1 MKKLILLLLL
11 ALSLPLMSGSLQAQE
26 LDLYKHQ
33 INRYQ
38 GWEGLNDRTLDIA
51 IKPTE
56 LSYIRNANYDNFPY
70 ITKREGYAKVN
81 EYQISSDRIRGL
93 FPFYRKNGTSYLI
106 SVTNNA
112 VYKNTNGCQT
122 RLKTGLTNLDVEYE
136 ATTFEDQLLI
146 TSDSDDLMVFDGTTV
161 STISSAPRGGFIEA
175 LAYRVWIS
183 GNCTFPSRLY
193 FSSVLDET
201 DWDSSTA
208 FGDVTSSGDAGY
220 IDIEPNDGDRITG
233 LAVLLDSLIIFKER
247 SIYVLYNPSG
257 NPKSDW
263 SLKRVSA
270 DVGCVSNK
278 SIANVKNELFFLSRK
293 GVHSFSGA
301 TTEITYAFD
310 QLKAFSLS
318 DKIKGTFNN
327 ISQNQW
333 HKAAAVSFDDK
344 YWLAVP
350 DSGSGYNNIVLVYDF
365 VVSAWT
371 VYDGL
376 YSNYFTVYKESAKD
390 ELYFGD
396 SRNYGFIYK
405 YGSVYYD
412 GALQEPATVQGTQ
425 TSSTLQ
431 DTTQTWTPDE
441 FKGCRVNLYCGA
453 GEGQVRTITGNT
465 TNTLTVTPAW
475 DTNPVSLTTLY
486 SIGAIEFDVRTG
498 FLPMTLGGSP
508 LHDLDKQWFDAYIQS
523 KSFGN
528 YTYYLKLFF
537 DIDQTGWSPAYTMD
551 LNNDYD
557 DYGTDLWG
565 ETSYAG
571 KDLITKLVT
580 FPRGAIGKYIKV
592 RFYNYRPNE
601 RICVYNLVFTF
612 DPLPLQYSG
621 VSR

>member
-1 MKKLILLLLL
+1 MKKLLLFLLILFSIQSVN
-11 ALSLPLMSGSLQAQE
+11 AEE

-56 LSYIRNANYDNFPY
+56 LSYIRNANYDNYPY
-70 ITKREGYAKVN
+70 ITKREGYDKVN
-81 EYQISSDRIRGL
+81 SYQISDDRIRGL
-93 FPFYRKNGTSYLI
+93 FSFYRKNGTSFL
-106 SVTNNA
+106 VTATNRA
-112 VYKNTNGCQT
+112 IYKNTNGCQT
-122 RLKTGLTNLDVEYE
+122 RLKTGLSNLDVEYD

-146 TSDSDDLMVFDGTTV
+146 TSDSDDLMTFGGV
-161 STISSAPRGGFIEA
+161 TISVIEGAPRGAYIEA

-193 FSSVLDET
+193 FCSVLDET

-208 FGDVTSSGDAGY
+208 FDDVADAGDAGY

-257 NPKSDW
+257 NPTSDW

-318 DKIKGTFNN
+318 DKIKGTFED

-333 HKAAAVSFDDK
+333 DKACAISYDDK

-350 DSGSGYNNIVLVYDF
+350 GSGSGYNNLILVYDF

-371 VYDGL
+371 VYDGI
-376 YSNYFTVYKESAKD
+376 YANYFTVYKESSED

-396 SRNYGFIYK
+396 SRDYGFIYK
-405 YGSVYYD
+405 YGGIYYD

-425 TSSTLQ
+425 STSTLQ
-431 DTTQTWTPDE
+431 DTTQSWTPDE

-453 GEGQVRTITGNT
+453 GEGQIRTITSNT
-465 TNTLTVTPAW
+465 SNTLTVTPDW
-475 DTNPVSLTTLY
+475 DTTPVSLTTLY
-486 SIGAIEFDVRTG
+486 CIGAIEFDVRTG
-498 FLPMTLGGSP
+498 FLPMTLAGSP

-523 KSFGN
+523 KAFGN
-528 YTYYLKLFF
+528 STYYLKLFF
-537 DIDQTGWSPAYTMD
+537 DIDQTGWSPAYTVD

-565 ETSYAG
+565 EASYAG
-571 KDLITKLVT
+571 KDLITKRVT

-592 RFYNYRPNE
+592 KFYNYRPNE
-601 RICVYNLVFTF
+601 RICIYNTVFTF
-612 DPLPLQYSG
+612 DPLALQYSG
-621 VSR
+621 VSE